1 MTGITGQTMKAMTI
15 RSPGGLDNLVLVDR
29 PVPKLGSGEVLIR
42 VRASSLNYHDY
53 VVAAG
58 IMQVQDGVVAMSDA
72 AGEIVGVGAGVGEFA
87 PGDRV
92 MSLFYPAWQTGAP
105 DNDYNKF
112 KPGENC
118 DGYGA
123 EYVVIPASWVT
134 RMPAGYDFCEAAS
147 LTCAG
152 LTAWAGVAR
161 DGGIDANSTVLVQ
174 GTGGVSMFALQFAK
188 ALGAK
193 VIATSSSD
201 EKIERLKR
209 LGADHCIN
217 YRDVPDWGRVARE
230 ITGGRGV
237 DLVVEVGGGGTF
249 AQSVDACRTGG
260 RISLIGIMGGMGGDV
275 PLAKVFVKQITVF
288 GLAVG
293 SRDDQIAMIEQI
305 ERDGIRPVIDSSFPL
320 AELAQA
326 YRHQESGKH
335 FGKICITI

>member
-1 MTGITGQTMKAMTI
+1 MKAMTV
-15 RSPGGLDNLVLVDR
+15 RAPGGLGNLELVER
-29 PVPKLGSGEVLIR
+29 PVPQPGPGEVLIR

-58 IMQVQDGVVAMSDA
+58 IMPVADGVVAMSDA
-72 AGEIVGVGAGVGEFA
+72 AGEIAALGEGVSQFA

-92 MSLFYPAWQTGAP
+92 MSLFYPNWQAGAP

-123 EYVVIPASWVT
+123 EYVAVPASWVT

-152 LTAWAGVAR
+152 LTAWAGVVR
-161 DGGIDANSTVLVQ
+161 DGNIDAGSTVLVQ
-174 GTGGVSMFALQFAK
+174 GTGGVSIFALQFAK
-188 ALGAK
+188 ALGAR

-201 EKIERLKR
+201 GKIEKLKQ

-217 YRDVPDWGRVARE
+217 YRQVSDWGRAARE

-237 DLVVEVGGGGTF
+237 DLVIEVGGGGTF
-249 AQSVDACRTGG
+249 AQSVEACRTGG
-260 RISLIGIMGGMGGDV
+260 RISLIGILGGMGGDV

-293 SRDDQIAMIEQI
+293 SRENQIAMIEQI
-305 ERDGIRPVIDSSFPL
+305 ERDGIRPVIDRTFPL
-320 AELAQA
+320 AGLADA
-326 YRHQESGKH
+326 YRHQESGRH
-335 FGKICITI
+335 FGKICIEI